1 MRWGAIVVA
10 AGRGNR
16 FGQPKQLL
24 PLAGKPMVAWSI
36 ALFGAMPEIVELVVV
51 SEPDHLEPMRKLAAQ
66 YAPRLAAR
74 VVEGG
79 ETRQDSVRSGLEA
92 ISERCTGVLVHDGAR
107 PMVVASDVREAMRR
121 VRAGTST
128 FLGSRV
134 VDTIKEVAA
143 DGTVLRTLDR
153 ARLWA
158 AETPQCAMTRELRRA
173 HAEAQRRGIA
183 ATDDATLLERMGIA
197 SVVVPSSI
205 DNFKIT
211 VPPDLER
218 AENILNRRPVQ
229 PGAEEE
235 VLLVEAFVD
244 GAVALPV
251 AEELTSRR
259 GRLDSIDRDLPAAA
273 VVRAYVPAEEL
284 HGFGDRLAVLAG
296 DEAIFTAHHAH
307 YVPRVTPG

>member
-1 MRWGAIVVA
+1 
-10 AGRGNR
+10 
-16 FGQPKQLL
+16 
-24 PLAGKPMVAWSI
+24 MVAWSI

-51 SEPDHLEPMRKLAAQ
+51 TEPDHLEPMRKLATM

-79 ETRQDSVRSGLEA
+79 ETRQDSVRAGLEA
-92 ISERCTGVLVHDGAR
+92 ISERCAGVLVHDGAR
-107 PMVVASDVREAMRR
+107 PMIVASDVREAMRR

-128 FLGSRV
+128 FLGRRV
-134 VDTIKEVAA
+134 ADTIKEIAA

-183 ATDDATLLERMGIA
+183 ATDDAALLERMGIPA
-197 SVVVPSSI
+197 VAVSSTH
-205 DNFKIT
+205 DNFKVT
-211 VPPDLER
+211 VPADLER
-218 AENILNRRPVQ
+218 AEYILDRRPVQ
-229 PGAEEE
+229 PFAEEEE
-235 VLLVEAFVD
+235 VLLVEAFVN
-244 GAVALPV
+244 GEVALPV

-307 YVPRVTPG
+307 YAPRVTSG